1 LYFPRLF
8 TRLHDCIACIAYTE
22 CMQYTIRGIPP
33 EVDRALRQRARAE
46 GKSLN
51 EAAIDAL
58 AEATGGR
65 HSNKKRRNL
74 RDLVGTWKPDKELK
88 AALADQ
94 DKVDPD
100 LWR

>member
-1 LYFPRLF
+1 
-8 TRLHDCIACIAYTE
+8 
-22 CMQYTIRGIPP
+22 MQYTIRGIPP
-33 EVDRALRQRARAE
+33 EVDRALRERARAE

-58 AEATGGR
+58 AEATGSR
-65 HSNKKRRNL
+65 SRKKKRRHL
-74 RDLVGTWKPDKELK
+74 RDLVGTWKPDRELK

-94 DKVDPD
+94 DKIDPD

>member
-1 LYFPRLF
+1 
-8 TRLHDCIACIAYTE
+8 
-22 CMQYTIRGIPP
+22 MQYTIRGIPP

-74 RDLVGTWKPDKELK
+74 RNLVGTWKPDRELK

>member
-1 LYFPRLF
+1 
-8 TRLHDCIACIAYTE
+8 
-22 CMQYTIRGIPP
+22 MQYTIRGIPP
-33 EVDRALRQRARAE
+33 EVDRALRRRARAE

-65 HSNKKRRNL
+65 NVNKKRRNL
-74 RDLVGTWKPDKELK
+74 RKLVGTWKPDKELK
-88 AALADQ
+88 AALAAQ

>member
-1 LYFPRLF
+1 MR
-8 TRLHDCIACIAYTE
+8 E
-22 CMQYTIRGIPP
+22 
-33 EVDRALRQRARAE
+33 RARAE

-65 HSNKKRRNL
+65 NVNKKRRNL
-74 RDLVGTWKPDKELK
+74 RELVGTWKPDRELK